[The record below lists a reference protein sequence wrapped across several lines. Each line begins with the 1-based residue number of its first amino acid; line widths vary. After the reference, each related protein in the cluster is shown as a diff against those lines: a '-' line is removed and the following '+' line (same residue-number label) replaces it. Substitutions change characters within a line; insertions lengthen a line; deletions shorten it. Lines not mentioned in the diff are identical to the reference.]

1 ISCVNNLKQIG
12 LFTYIYTDDNDDFFP
27 KLNGEIGNWVRY
39 LQRYTIMNDP
49 GADAMNAE
57 LERHS
62 SYFYC
67 PNSQLKPKNVGGVDL
82 KGSCWNPGYGSF
94 TAGPMQKTSSA
105 GYTITNWKNSQ
116 TSNPSGSILICDS
129 NDANDST
136 ELTPYG
142 HYYILCGSGKQW
154 FGARHGEKVNAV
166 HVDGSVSTYS
176 GALLRSRLGAQH
188 ASLPIN
194 SDCIGD

>member
-1 ISCVNNLKQIG
+1 MNRKSFTLIELLVVIAIIAILAAMLLPALSKAREKARSISCVNNLKQIG

-129 NDANDST
+129 NDANDRSEEHT
-136 ELTPYG
+136 SELQSP
-142 HYYILCGSGKQW
+142 S
-154 FGARHGEKVNAV
+154 
-166 HVDGSVSTYS
+166 
-176 GALLRSRLGAQH
+176 
-188 ASLPIN
+188 
-194 SDCIGD
+194 